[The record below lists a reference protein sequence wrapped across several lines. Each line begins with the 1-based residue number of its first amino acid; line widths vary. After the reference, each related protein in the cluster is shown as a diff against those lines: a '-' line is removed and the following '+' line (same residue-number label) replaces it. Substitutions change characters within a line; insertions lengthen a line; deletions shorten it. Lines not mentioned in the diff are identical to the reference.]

1 VKAVV
6 VILLGQFAGGQ
17 EGTQLT
23 VCAIWLAMFGSGSRI
38 CITAV
43 TMVHQLMVQLGN
55 LQQALPGFVAAV
67 PGATVLGACGRL
79 FAATTRLPN
88 ANTWASGFAS
98 LDRCARSLAL
108 CPCG

>member
-1 VKAVV
+1 MDGGDGEYK
-6 VILLGQFAGGQ
+6 LLSPVAGGQ
-17 EGTQLT
+17 RNTTDGLCDMAQ
-23 VCAIWLAMFGSGSRI
+23 CGSGSVVSQRLRW
-38 CITAV
+38 CTNPV
-43 TMVHQLMVQLGN
+43 VQLGN
-55 LQQALPGFVAAV
+55 QQALPGFVAAV